1 MAETDLLIHA
11 DGVVITGEVKTS
23 NALHTSGKERVK
35 AARKRALWADVLRAD
50 EIVLATTHESWAPS
64 SVQAMIDALAAYAWT
79 TPAHQ
84 PRLRLLEGIGSTSVM
99 STYVAY

>member
-35 AARKRALWADVLRAD
+35 A
-50 EIVLATTHESWAPS
+50 APS